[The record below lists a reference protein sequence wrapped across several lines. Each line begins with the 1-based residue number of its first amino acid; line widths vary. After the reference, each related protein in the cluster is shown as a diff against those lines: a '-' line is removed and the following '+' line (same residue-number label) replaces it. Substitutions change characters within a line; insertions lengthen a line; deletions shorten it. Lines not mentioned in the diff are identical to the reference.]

1 MGQNLPKPDLLTAHN
16 EDSRRRDIP
25 DFGILR
31 LMEEDRSLSVS
42 PPPLYEAFSS
52 DYFKRSDTKSDKLG
66 ESVEDRTCL
75 EYDLNGDNYDE
86 LLSTNDDV
94 QDAWDMLHLTTSGD
108 QSVDV
113 VVRHQPSGTEKES
126 VTQDGFKD
134 ASRQRRMIIQQLGT
148 GNAAG
153 VCGRV
158 AEMCR
163 IM

>member
-1 MGQNLPKPDLLTAHN
+1 MLNQIIYLF
-16 EDSRRRDIP
+16 S
-25 DFGILR
+25 R
-31 LMEEDRSLSVS
+31 LMEEDRLQSVS
-42 PPPLYEAFSS
+42 PPPLYEAFSRAS
-52 DYFKRSDTKSDKLG
+52 DHFQKSDTKSDKL
-66 ESVEDRTCL
+66 EVSVQDRTCL

-94 QDAWDMLHLTTSGD
+94 QDAWDMLHLTTSGGD

-113 VVRHQPSGTEKES
+113 VVRHQPSGTERES
-126 VTQDGFKD
+126 IAQDGFKD
-134 ASRQRRMIIQQLGT
+134 ASRQRRMIIQHLEA

-158 AEMCR
+158 SEMCR

>member
-1 MGQNLPKPDLLTAHN
+1 MKHLVEQVIIFKKVIQKDNLKV
-16 EDSRRRDIP
+16 
-25 DFGILR
+25 
-31 LMEEDRSLSVS
+31 SVQ
-42 PPPLYEAFSS
+42 
-52 DYFKRSDTKSDKLG
+52 
-66 ESVEDRTCL
+66 DRTCL

-94 QDAWDMLHLTTSGD
+94 QDAWDMLHLTTSGGD

-113 VVRHQPSGTEKES
+113 VVRHQPSGTERES
-126 VTQDGFKD
+126 IAQDGFKD
-134 ASRQRRMIIQQLGT
+134 ASRQRRMIIQHLEA